1 MGAMV
6 NIPSNKTQVDPLS
19 ALEPRGRTAATGAPT
34 ATDELA
40 GTFTRMFDEVN
51 RLQGEADR
59 KIEEFATSPDK
70 DIHGTMIALQ
80 KADLSLRL
88 MMQIRAKLTAA
99 YQDVMRMQL

>member
-1 MGAMV
+1 MV
-6 NIPSNKTQVDPLS
+6 NIPSHNVKLDLLS
-19 ALEPRGRTAATGAPT
+19 TLEPRGRTTAVGAPT
-34 ATDELA
+34 ATDELQ

>member
-1 MGAMV
+1 MAAIPNLSGAM
-6 NIPSNKTQVDPLS
+6 DPLQS
-19 ALEPRGRTAATGAPT
+19 LEPRGKQAGAGATGGPGGLG
-34 ATDELA
+34 D
-40 GTFTRMFDEVN
+40 TFTRLFDEVN
-51 RLQGEADR
+51 RLQGEADL

-88 MMQIRAKLTAA
+88 MMQIRAKLTSA